1 MALTIFD
8 TDILINVGRGDAEA
22 INCLQ
27 SYAQNSV
34 LAISIIT
41 QMELI
46 VGCRDKKELQSLTKF
61 FKQFQILP
69 INEQI
74 SEKSVKL
81 LERYRLSHGL
91 LIPDSLIAA
100 TAIENNEDFITKNQ
114 KDFKFINGL
123 RLLPYP

>member
-1 MALTIFD
+1 M
-8 TDILINVGRGDAEA
+8 
-22 INCLQ
+22 Q
-27 SYAQNSV
+27 SYAQTAV
-34 LAISIIT
+34 LGIGIIT

-61 FKQFQILP
+61 FKQFEILP

-74 SEKSVKL
+74 SKKSVKL

-91 LIPDSLIAA
+91 FIPDSLIAA
-100 TAIENNEDFITKNQ
+100 PAIENEDFITKNR

>member
-1 MALTIFD
+1 MAFTIFD
-8 TDILINVGRGDAEA
+8 TDILINVGRGDTEA

-27 SYAQNSV
+27 SYAQTST

-61 FKQFQILP
+61 FKQFQTLP
-69 INEQI
+69 ITEQI

-114 KDFKFINGL
+114 KDFRFISGL
-123 RLLPYP
+123 GLLPYP